1 LGLFSPANFPLPK
14 PIKPTHMSDR
24 LKTPGVYI
32 EELNAFPNSVVQVPT
47 AIPAFI
53 GYTPK
58 ADYQGKSY
66 FFTPVFIQ
74 SMADF
79 MAFFTYPKDLINKVE
94 PQPYSP
100 SYYLSRQK
108 TKPVKG
114 TSYSFNGDH
123 YTIEPDPDTIYYL
136 YNSVKLFFQQ
146 GGTEAYIVS
155 VGSYGPPSGWPIQAG
170 EKMTN
175 ANVLLADLQKG
186 LKAIRLQQDV
196 TMYVFPESTL
206 LSDTDNGKL
215 MQDTLMQCEDMKTA
229 IAIFDVK
236 GGHEPDPVSWTS
248 DIERFRNNTGNRG
261 LPYGAVYY
269 PFLKTGIVSGDQISY
284 ANLNGGNLSIL
295 EEVLNPPSA
304 PNPVAASILSSI
316 GSNGLSVNQNQQAL
330 LIASKTY
337 SEIIKIV
344 LEKINIMPSAGIM
357 AGLYAS
363 VDNSQGVWKAPA
375 NISPTGVT
383 DVTIRIN
390 DQEQENLNVT
400 LDGKSINAFRVFIGQ
415 GVLVWGARTLDGNS
429 QDWRYISVR
438 RTVTMMEQSIKLA
451 VQTFVFEPNDANT
464 WTLVKG
470 MIENFLTN
478 LWQQGGLAGSK
489 PDDAFFVHVG
499 LGSSMTSQDIL
510 DGVLRVM
517 VGVAVL
523 RPGEFIVLE
532 IVQVMGKG

>member
-1 LGLFSPANFPLPK
+1 
-14 PIKPTHMSDR
+14 
-24 LKTPGVYI
+24 
-32 EELNAFPNSVVQVPT
+32 
-47 AIPAFI
+47 
-53 GYTPK
+53 
-58 ADYQGKSY
+58 
-66 FFTPVFIQ
+66 
-74 SMADF
+74 
-79 MAFFTYPKDLINKVE
+79 
-94 PQPYSP
+94 
-100 SYYLSRQK
+100 
-108 TKPVKG
+108 
-114 TSYSFNGDH
+114 
-123 YTIEPDPDTIYYL
+123 
-136 YNSVKLFFQQ
+136 
-146 GGTEAYIVS
+146 
-155 VGSYGPPSGWPIQAG
+155 
-170 EKMTN
+170 
-175 ANVLLADLQKG
+175 
-186 LKAIRLQQDV
+186 
-196 TMYVFPESTL
+196 
-206 LSDTDNGKL
+206 
-215 MQDTLMQCEDMKTA
+215 
-229 IAIFDVK
+229 
-236 GGHEPDPVSWTS
+236 
-248 DIERFRNNTGNRG
+248 
-261 LPYGAVYY
+261 
-269 PFLKTGIVSGDQISY
+269 
-284 ANLNGGNLSIL
+284 
-295 EEVLNPPSA
+295 VLNPPSA